1 MVQKK
6 VDKLDLAARA
16 GWLYYVAG
24 YTQEEIAS
32 QFGISRQSAQRMV
45 SLSVSE
51 KLIKVRLDHPIA
63 NCMNLAKQ
71 LKDKYS
77 LKECEVIPAITQDM
91 STNAGLGQAGA
102 QIMEK
107 YLESKES
114 LIIGLGTGRVL
125 SMIANELSPMDGAHH
140 RLLSLVGNMAND
152 GSASSQEVVSKI
164 ADKINAKYYPMP
176 LPLIVSTKEERDL
189 LHNQQSTKNVLALA
203 KKVDICFVGIGQID
217 GTAPMYKD
225 QFIRKE
231 ELNSLLKAKAVG
243 EIIGWAFDVDGNIID
258 SDTNLRLTSIPIHKN
273 PEKLVIGI
281 AAIEPKF
288 AAIKAALKGKLING
302 LITNEVCAKA
312 LLKN

>member
-51 KLIKVRLDHPIA
+51 KLIKVRLDHPVA
-63 NCMNLAKQ
+63 NCMELAKQ
-71 LKDKYS
+71 LKEKYS
-77 LKECEVIPAITQDM
+77 LKECEVVPAVTKDV
-91 STNAGLGQAGA
+91 STNVGLGQAGA

-107 YLESKES
+107 YLESKEP

-125 SMIANELSPMDGAHH
+125 SMIANELSPMDGSHH

-203 KKVDICFVGIGQID
+203 KKVDISFVGIGQID

-225 QFIRKE
+225 KFITKE
-231 ELNSLLKAKAVG
+231 ELNSLLKSNAVG
-243 EIIGWAFDVDGNIID
+243 EIIGWAFDVDGKIID
-258 SDTNLRLTSIPIHKN
+258 SDTNQRLTSIPIHKN